1 MRLGLRPRWPFD
13 QLVRALHR
21 LQRVHPLGAGHLE
34 EALGAVE
41 LGQHRHPRAR
51 TRVARTCVAAARRVA
66 AGRASPPPCAEQQ
79 LLVCELLRLEEDG
92 GHRLVAK
99 SEASGGEEGSSSVHW
114 VAASSTQGCR

>member
-1 MRLGLRPRWPFD
+1 MAAAARQALLTMRLRLRPRWPLD

-41 LGQHRHPRAR
+41 LGHHGHPRAR
-51 TRVARTCVAAARRVA
+51 TRVAR
-66 AGRASPPPCAEQQ
+66 PCAEQQ
-79 LLVCELLRLEEDG
+79 LLVRELLRLEEDG

-99 SEASGGEEGSSSVHW
+99 
-114 VAASSTQGCR
+114 